1 VDASFGNVIKQHLE
15 LKRRNSRLET
25 AMPLERYRDPRMENH
40 SLFAA
45 EAPAERA
52 DTAPTEEWAT
62 REHQELFTEKPED
75 LWAGPPS
82 FDWGE

>member
-1 VDASFGNVIKQHLE
+1 VDGSFGNVIREHLE
-15 LKRRNSRLET
+15 LKQRNRRLDT

-45 EAPAERA
+45 EAPAERE
-52 DTAPTEEWAT
+52 TVETEDLAT
-62 REHQELFTEKPED
+62 HERQQLFPETPED